1 MLVLHSAAAISVF
14 GLHPAALS
22 RAEMNPLTCCQM
34 MGWVISF
41 KLLKAVFCSQL
52 GEVTSLID
60 LSISLFFFFFK
71 LAESPVC
78 VESLE
83 YCECRQ

>member
-60 LSISLFFFFFK
+60 LSIILFSFK